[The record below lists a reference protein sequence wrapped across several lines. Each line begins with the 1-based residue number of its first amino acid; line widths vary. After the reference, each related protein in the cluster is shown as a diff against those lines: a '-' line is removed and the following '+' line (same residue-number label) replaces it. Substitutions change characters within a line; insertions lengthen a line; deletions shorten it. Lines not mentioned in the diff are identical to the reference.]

1 MAGYN
6 RFDDFVNK
14 LGNKVLLEEKINRTI
29 GNKWFRTKVSTKL
42 ADKTGY
48 IDSNYPI
55 ASDLVK
61 KYANNTKPY
70 WCKKDIED
78 ATNAAADR
86 IVAFIF
92 GKQ

>member
-6 RFDDFVNK
+6 RFYDFVNK

-29 GNKWFRTKVSTKL
+29 GNEWFRTKVSTKL

-55 ASDLVK
+55 A
-61 KYANNTKPY
+61 
-70 WCKKDIED
+70 
-78 ATNAAADR
+78 
-86 IVAFIF
+86 
-92 GKQ
+92 